1 MNTDW
6 IDEHNPNLSRYSLS
20 VKGKGKYQQDYTQC
34 TPLFNYR
41 RESSGLMVERS
52 GLESLPGQC
61 AMFLGKT
68 HYSHHASLYT
78 RV

>member
-41 RESSGLMVERS
+41 RERQRPNG
-52 GLESLPGQC
+52 
-61 AMFLGKT
+61 
-68 HYSHHASLYT
+68 
-78 RV
+78 